1 MTTPYGGQAGG
12 TFDQAGTT
20 TESTTTARDKA
31 AQMKNKIAEEARTR
45 LEEAREKAGTAV
57 DERKGQL
64 AGSMSSVAGAVRRS
78 TDQLREEGHDRIAGY
93 ADSLAQQFDR
103 AAGYL
108 RERDG
113 RQLREDLEGIARRQ
127 PALVIGAAFAL
138 GVLAARFLRS
148 SDRETAIQRY
158 DGNGG
163 YGSGYSDYGTT
174 GSAGGS
180 AGGYGTMGQGGSIT
194 PSADPGMPPAGG
206 GFNASDY

>member
-12 TFDQAGTT
+12 TSDQAGTT

-31 AQMKNKIAEEARTR
+31 AQLKNKIAEEARAR
-45 LEEAREKAGTAV
+45 AEEARDKAGAAL
-57 DERKGQL
+57 DDRKGQL
-64 AGSMSSVAGAVRRS
+64 AGSMTSVAGAVRRS

-127 PALVIGAAFAL
+127 PALVIGAAFTL
-138 GVLAARFLRS
+138 GVIAARFFRS
-148 SDRETAIQRY
+148 SDRETAVQRY

-163 YGSGYSDYGTT
+163 YGYSDYGTT
-174 GSAGGS
+174 GSTGGTR
-180 AGGYGTMGQGGSIT
+180 GGYGTMGQGGNIA

-206 GFNASDY
+206 GINASDY